1 VSHEDQIF
9 FYVVAPEAFQ
19 GLIEKQITSYYPDAV
34 IDETQE
40 VNIFAK
46 ATHYANTYMYLKKG
60 YVYPIKTYDKLESD
74 PINNITNAL
83 SKFDHDE
90 SCAIQILLRPTGNR
104 WQKKA
109 SKKAGKLQ
117 K

>member
-1 VSHEDQIF
+1 MVIPRKYQT
-9 FYVVAPEAFQ
+9 
-19 GLIEKQITSYYPDAV
+19 LIEKQITSYYSDAV
-34 IDETQE
+34 IEDTDE

-46 ATHYANTYMYLKKG
+46 AKYYSNTLMYLSKES
-60 YVYPIKTYDKLESD
+60 VYPIKTYDKLESD

-83 SKFDHDE
+83 SKLEYDE
-90 SCAIQILLRPTGNR
+90 SCAIQILLRPTSNR

-109 SKKAGKLQ
+109 SKKASKLQ